1 MMNDYL
7 PLQIAIAFILD
18 ILIGDPRWLP
28 HPVRIMGMCI
38 EYLEILLRRVFRS
51 ERTAGIFLTV
61 MVVTGT
67 YLTTLGI
74 ITIFYGIGRFWGIA
88 ASVIIIF
95 YSLSVRDLLREV
107 GNVMKALKSG
117 NLTSARK
124 NLSRIVGRDT
134 HNLSEQ
140 QVTMGCIE
148 TAAESSVDGIIAPLF
163 YAFIGGPAMA
173 MTYKSINTLDS
184 MVGYKNDRYKDLG
197 WASARFD
204 DVLNFIPA
212 RIAAIILPIAS
223 YICGADFSNSLRIVK
238 RDGQKH
244 PSPNSGIPEAAIAGA
259 LRVRLGGPGVY
270 NGTHSNKPFIGDPQ
284 NNIAIDDINITT
296 KIVMLSSI
304 IMVVFGITFM
314 LISDYLSMNG
324 GWLTQR
330 INELFTTKTFYKI
343 NGY

>member
-1 MMNDYL
+1 MDDYL
-7 PLQIAIAFILD
+7 TIQIAIAFVLD

-74 ITIFYGIGRFWGIA
+74 IIIFYGFGTVWGIA
-88 ASVIIIF
+88 ASIVIIF
-95 YSLSVRDLLREV
+95 YSLSIRDLLNET
-107 GNVMKALKSG
+107 GNVLKALKSG
-117 NLTSARK
+117 NLPKARN

-134 HNLSEQ
+134 HNLNEQ
-140 QVTMGCIE
+140 QVATGCIE
-148 TAAESSVDGIIAPLF
+148 TSAESSVDGIIAPLF
-163 YAFIGGPAMA
+163 YAFIGGPALAMA
-173 MTYKSINTLDS
+173 YKSINTLDS
-184 MVGYKNDRYKDLG
+184 MVGYKNKKYHNFG
-197 WASARFD
+197 WASAKLD
-204 DVLNFIPA
+204 DIANFIPA
-212 RIAAIILPIAS
+212 RIAAIILPIS
-223 YICGADFSNSLRIVK
+223 SFICGADFSNSLRIVK

-259 LRVRLGGPGVY
+259 LKIRLGGPGVY
-270 NGTHSNKPFIGDPQ
+270 NGIPSDKPFIGDPI
-284 NNIAIDDINITT
+284 NNIDFDDISNTT
-296 KIVMLSSI
+296 RIVMVSAI
-304 IMVVFGITFM
+304 ILVIFGITFM

-330 INELFTTKTFYKI
+330 IDGLFTTKTFYKF
-343 NGY
+343 

>member
-1 MMNDYL
+1 MDDYL
-7 PLQIAIAFILD
+7 TIQIAIAFVLD

-74 ITIFYGIGRFWGIA
+74 IIIIYGIGRFWGIA
-88 ASVIIIF
+88 ASIIIIF
-95 YSLSVRDLLREV
+95 YSLSIRDLLNETGGV
-107 GNVMKALKSG
+107 LKALKSG
-117 NLTSARK
+117 NLPKARS

-140 QVTMGCIE
+140 QVATGCIE
-148 TAAESSVDGIIAPLF
+148 TSAESSVDGIIAPLF
-163 YAFIGGPAMA
+163 YAFIGGPALAMA
-173 MTYKSINTLDS
+173 YKSVNTLDS
-184 MVGYKNDRYKDLG
+184 MVGYKNEKYNNFG
-197 WASARFD
+197 WASAKFD
-204 DVLNFIPA
+204 DVANFIPA
-212 RIAAIILPIAS
+212 RIAAIILPIS
-223 YICGADFSNSLRIVK
+223 SFICGADFSNSLRIVK

-259 LRVRLGGPGVY
+259 LRIRLGGPSVY
-270 NGTHSNKPFIGDPQ
+270 NGIPSEKPFIGDPQ
-284 NNIAIDDINITT
+284 NSVAFDDINSTA
-296 KIVMLSSI
+296 KIVMVSAI
-304 IMVVFGITFM
+304 ILVVFGITFM
-314 LISDYLSMNG
+314 LISDYWSMNG
-324 GWLTQR
+324 GEFTQK

-343 NGY
+343 NIY